1 MDPPATRDEA
11 YDADEPNNVKQVS
24 FLATNNQ
31 QPNSNTATTEINK
44 RPKSFN
50 GYTILVRVTQM
61 QAHHG
66 SPAGAKK
73 DGIT

>member
-24 FLATNNQ
+24 FFATNNQ

-44 RPKSFN
+44 RPVQAVKK
-50 GYTILVRVTQM
+50 
-61 QAHHG
+61 AHHG